1 MSIVEEVLCKVM
13 GVGSVSDS
21 TSLKDIA
28 SWDSFNSLVLLNE
41 LESQFEV
48 RFTLDEATSFN
59 SVADIKRILQQR
71 GIKV

>member
-1 MSIVEEVLCKVM
+1 M